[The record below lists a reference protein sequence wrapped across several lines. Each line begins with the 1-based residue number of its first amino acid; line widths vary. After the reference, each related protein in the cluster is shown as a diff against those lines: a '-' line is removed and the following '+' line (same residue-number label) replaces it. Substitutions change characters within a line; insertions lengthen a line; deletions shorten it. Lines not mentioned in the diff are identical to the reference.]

1 MLKKF
6 FIFLISIILMIGMC
20 VNVNATELKTSF
32 DVIQKASETKYL
44 ENDQGYISKTIVDS
58 NSDTGE
64 VTIELKLSNTAKDKE
79 QTQKYDNTEVYL
91 LVSEN
96 IANNEESFQKHFN
109 NITTLT
115 KKIFDTSS
123 KTKIGIVGIK
133 GTISDSKLDE
143 NGKMTWG
150 PKDESD
156 VNGSESNAEVVIKA
170 TSNQSDIQKS
180 LKNMNSSHEEYR
192 TNLQAAI
199 RLANKSYSKDTNKI
213 LISLYDD
220 VPNIAIGVCSTITY
234 GGLFSDY
241 SNVKDAVTAKY
252 EKVSTNTQN
261 EILKLK
267 ESNISFILLRPGN
280 TSYDDTYYNTETGEK
295 TLDFDGSPYV
305 EKIYGTMDK
314 PTYGKTYSFDSN
326 NIDTI
331 ITENIYQDVKEL
343 IQSDIKSVKI
353 VDYFPED
360 ITDNFEF
367 SYVGNPSIGTTTEKI
382 DPESKIITWDV
393 GTLKGDEVA
402 TLKYKLKIKDMKNSE
417 LLNKTIATNEKVVLT
432 YKDTEAKDYTVTL
445 TSSPKV
451 QLTEVKEIKKEEN
464 EKDDTIAKENFPQTG
479 LNMFITIISIIAI
492 TLVGIFMYKKYN
504 SYKDVK

>member
-123 KTKIGIVGIK
+123 KTKIGIIGIK
-133 GTISDSKLDE
+133 GTISDGKLGED
-143 NGKMTWG
+143 GKMTWG
-150 PKDESD
+150 PKDEDD

-170 TSNQSDIQKS
+170 TSNQSDIQNS
-180 LKNMNSSHEEYR
+180 LKNMNSSHEKYR

-220 VPNIAIGVCSTITY
+220 VPSIAIGVCAMISPGT
-234 GGLFSDY
+234 
-241 SNVKDAVTAKY
+241 KDTATAKY
-252 EKVSTNTQN
+252 EKISTNTQN

-267 ESNISFILLRPGN
+267 ESNISFILLRPDN
-280 TSYDDTYYNTETGEK
+280 TSYDHSYYSASTGEK
-295 TLDFDGSPYV
+295 LFDFDGSPYV

-314 PTYGKTYSFDSN
+314 PTYGKTYRFDSN

-343 IQSDIKSVKI
+343 IQNDINSVKI

-367 SYVGNPSIGTTTEKI
+367 SYVGNPSVGTASEKI
-382 DPESKIITWDV
+382 DSESKTITWDI

-451 QLTEVKEIKKEEN
+451 QLTEVKEIKKEEK
-464 EKDDTIAKENFPQTG
+464 EKDDTIAKEIFPQTG